1 MVRTFWVSVNTNH
14 RTLVRTK
21 QVNRDHL
28 CSWVSVH
35 LLGPDQSPKRT
46 LVRFFCGV
54 NAIRT
59 FPEPNVKS
67 ERLFGFNRLPFVVT
81 ICQILMKCATQLC
94 GSDFRHS
101 LMLRT
106 LSHAVCLCFYLR
118 SAPPPHIRQV
128 TFLLYYTLPVDEVH
142 FKIKVLL

>member
-1 MVRTFWVSVNTNH
+1 MAQCEYKPPNPGADQTSEPRPPLQLGLGSLAWSAPESQTNPGA
-14 RTLVRTK
+14 LPLWCECKPNLFRTK
-21 QVNRDHL
+21 CKIRAPFWIQQA
-28 CSWVSVH
+28 SVCCDY
-35 LLGPDQSPKRT
+35 LS
-46 LVRFFCGV
+46 
-54 NAIRT
+54 
-59 FPEPNVKS
+59 
-67 ERLFGFNRLPFVVT
+67 
-81 ICQILMKCATQLC
+81 ILMKCATQLC